1 MTRRVNAFKVCTH
14 LLKYNIYAPS
24 KLKAANISL
33 DLAGEN
39 VKMVFFRCVNSL
51 SFWDPFGELEMRF

>member
-39 VKMVFFRCVNSL
+39 VKMFF
-51 SFWDPFGELEMRF
+51 F